1 MSIIIKIAT
10 DFSIHPGARYYKD
23 GTFSGQEFY
32 DKLLKSKYVE
42 AKESNKKLIINLDD
56 TEGYATSFLD
66 EAFGRLSKKF
76 GNDEVW
82 NNIEIISIDEPDW
95 IEEIKEY
102 IYEERPD
109 IPDL

>member
-1 MSIIIKIAT
+1 MKQKLVIDI
-10 DFSIHPGARYYKD
+10 D
-23 GTFSGQEFY
+23 G
-32 DKLLKSKYVE
+32 
-42 AKESNKKLIINLDD
+42 

-76 GNDEVW
+76 GKDEVW

-95 IEEIKEY
+95 IEEIKDY
-102 IYEERPD
+102 IYEDRPD